1 MPPAVFLIILCAA
14 CFFALWKGGTPERL
28 VAGIFLTGAALSMMF
43 RFSYQSSFGAINIGV
58 WIADIAVLLALTA
71 VALNAERYWT
81 IWIASFQWV
90 QVVSHLPELLIPE
103 LLPRAHWVIISLW
116 VYPMLI
122 ILVIGTWRH
131 VNRTEVHGTD
141 RSWSDFSQLQG

>member
-1 MPPAVFLIILCAA
+1 MPPAVFLTILCAA
-14 CFFALWKGGTPERL
+14 CFFALWKGGAPERL
-28 VAGIFLTGAALSMMF
+28 VACILLIGVAWSLMF
-43 RFSYQSSFGAINIGV
+43 RFSYQASFGLINKGI
-58 WIADIAVLLALTA
+58 WSADIAVLVALTA
-71 VALNAERYWT
+71 VALSAERYWT

-103 LLPRAHWVIISLW
+103 LLPRVHWVIISLW
-116 VYPMLI
+116 VYPMLL

-131 VNRTEVHGTD
+131 INRTEVHGTD

>member
-28 VAGIFLTGAALSMMF
+28 IACILLIGVTWSLMF
-43 RFSYQSSFGAINIGV
+43 RFSYQSSSGLINIGI
-58 WIADIAVLLALTA
+58 WSADIAVLLALTA
-71 VALNAERYWT
+71 VALSAERYWT
-81 IWIASFQWV
+81 LWIASFQWV

-103 LLPRAHWVIISLW
+103 LLPRVHWVIISLW

-131 VNRTEVHGTD
+131 AHRTKVHGTD